1 MKNKGG
7 QKQKGFTILEVL
19 IGMVIIA
26 TLIVSAAST
35 YIALQSSA
43 ALARHKSIGT
53 ELATNKIEGL
63 KALPYDNLAVAG
75 GAIYHPSPL
84 PASETKS
91 INGYTYTIKT
101 SINYIDDAY
110 DGCGN
115 YANATIK
122 QALCRN
128 YPPPSGAPGTD
139 LNPADYKIANVKV
152 FGYNNKKFAE
162 LDTQIAARVAE
173 TDSTTGALSVS
184 IMDDSGNPISGA
196 TVQASNNTIS
206 PNVLVTDSTDANG
219 NAIFYGLPPDSNT
232 DYIISASK
240 NGYSSLTTIS
250 SSGSL
255 SATYPSQAVFS
266 QTGSNV
272 TLVLKPMTTN
282 SLIVS
287 TVDTDGNPLS
297 GMKVAIKGG
306 YKKYQ
311 DLTNS
316 EYYFNNQSPSDIRQT
331 SDSGGLI
338 YLQNMV
344 PGEYIFCGDSGN
356 SGCNI
361 GGTNYIVAAAV
372 ANQSDHS
379 FNPMS
384 VPSFLSGGPLYSG
397 YSQLIRLIL
406 TTSTTMPTIKT
417 ITPSQVDQAN
427 VSNFHFM
434 LEGTNLT
441 CYAQGSGCP
450 TTVKL
455 REQGGPTITATNC
468 YDDENTSGIKMECD
482 IDLSSMTAGMKYLE
496 LSNGGGILS
505 IPFWADAKGGVGVS
519 L

>member
-7 QKQKGFTILEVL
+7 KKQKGFTILEVL

-26 TLIVSAAST
+26 VLIVSAAST

-53 ELATNKIEGL
+53 ELATNKIEYL

-91 INGYTYTIKT
+91 INGYSYTIKT

-115 YANATIK
+115 YANQTIK
-122 QALCRN
+122 ESLCRH

-152 FGYNNKKFAE
+152 YGYGNKKFAE

-196 TVQASNNTIS
+196 TVQATNNTLS

-219 NAIFYGLPPDSNT
+219 NAIFYGLPPDNLA

-240 NGYSSLTTIS
+240 NGYSSLTTIA

-255 SATYPSQAVFS
+255 SATYPNQAIFS

-272 TLVLKPMTTN
+272 TLVLKPMTAN
-282 SLIVS
+282 SLALA
-287 TVDTDGNPLS
+287 TVDTNGNPIS
-297 GMKVAIKGG
+297 GVKVSIKGG

-311 DLTNS
+311 DLTNT
-316 EYYFNNQSPSDIRQT
+316 EYYYNNFSPSDTRPT
-331 SDSGGLI
+331 SDGSGLI
-338 YLQNMV
+338 FIQNLV
-344 PGEYIFCGDSGN
+344 PGDYIFCGDNGN
-356 SGCNI
+356 SGCTV

-384 VPSFLSGGPLYSG
+384 VPSFSSSNPLYSG
-397 YSQLIRLIL
+397 YTQLIRLIL
-406 TTSTTMPTIKT
+406 TTNSSMPTIKT

-427 VSNFHFM
+427 VGNFHFM

-441 CYAQGSGCP
+441 CYAQGNGCP
-450 TTVKL
+450 TTVRF
-455 REQGGPTITATNC
+455 REQGGPTVTATNC
-468 YDDENTSGIKMECD
+468 FDDENTSGVKMECD
-482 IDLSSMTAGMKYLE
+482 ANLSSMTSGMKYIE
-496 LSNGGGILS
+496 ISNGGGTLS

>member
-7 QKQKGFTILEVL
+7 KKQKGFTILEVL

-26 TLIVSAAST
+26 VLIVSAAST

-53 ELATNKIEGL
+53 ELATNKIEYL

-115 YANATIK
+115 YANQTIK
-122 QALCRN
+122 ESLCRH

-139 LNPADYKIANVKV
+139 LNPADYKIANVKIY
-152 FGYNNKKFAE
+152 GYNNKKFAE

-184 IMDDSGNPISGA
+184 VMDDSGNPISGA
-196 TVQASNNTIS
+196 TVQTVNNTIS

-219 NAIFYGLPPDSNT
+219 NAIFYGLPPDSNA
-232 DYIISASK
+232 DYIITASK
-240 NGYSSLTTIS
+240 TGYSTLTTIA

-255 SATYPSQAVFS
+255 SATYPSQTIFS

-282 SLIVS
+282 SLALT
-287 TVDTDGNPLS
+287 TVDTNGNPLS
-297 GMKVAIKGG
+297 GVRVAIKGG

-311 DLTNS
+311 DTTNT
-316 EYYFNNQSPSDIRQT
+316 EYYYNNQTPSDIRPT
-331 SDSGGLI
+331 SDASGLI
-338 YLQNMV
+338 YVQNLV
-344 PGEYIFCGDSGN
+344 PGDYIFCGDSGN
-356 SGCNI
+356 SGCTI

-372 ANQSDHS
+372 ATQSDHS

-384 VPSFLSGGPLYSG
+384 VPSFMSSNPLYSG

-406 TTSTTMPTIKT
+406 TTNTAMPTIKY

-427 VSNFHFM
+427 VGNFHFM

-441 CYAQGSGCP
+441 CYSQGNGCP
-450 TTVKL
+450 TTVRL
-455 REQGGPTITATNC
+455 REQGGPTATATNC

-482 IDLSSMTAGMKYLE
+482 IDLSSMSSGMKYLE
-496 LSNGGGILS
+496 ISNTGGTLS
-505 IPFWADAKGGVGVS
+505 IPFWAEAKGGVSVS